1 MKIFIS
7 YSQQD
12 KKFADIIAERLKQA
26 GHEVEFDVWRLRA
39 GDNLLA
45 KINDGIKETD
55 TLLVIV
61 SQYSL
66 QSKSLMNEFS
76 AAAFGDIS
84 SKKSRILPVL
94 VDKSTLPHYLAKY
107 QYLDLTTDFELG
119 LQQILQTLSD
129 ETTGDK
135 TKKGKGKKRT
145 YDRALYTLAQSL
157 RAGRLTLMCG
167 AGVSIGAGVPTWDL
181 LLLRL
186 LETMLNKIS
195 ETKKHLLK
203 KPNAD
208 EFKKRYGATALI
220 IGKYLKTNLGNDFLP
235 ELRNALYADN
245 PTTCRTIEAIVNMA
259 RPQRDGKPLDSIITF
274 NFDGLIEENLTKNA
288 IKHKSI
294 YAEGLR
300 NATNEL
306 PIYHVHGYLPRKG
319 RVPQASE
326 IVFSEDAYHS
336 QFIDPFS
343 WSNLIQLNK
352 LSQNTCMLIG
362 LSLNDPNLRR
372 LLDVANRK
380 NPTRALNHYI
390 IKKTPSANVKND
402 TVDELAFLLEEQ
414 DANELGLNV
423 IWVDDFDEIPDL
435 LFTLADY
442 SLDIRRPV
450 AST

>member
-12 KKFADIIAERLKQA
+12 KRYADMIAERLKQA
-26 GHEVEFDVWRLRA
+26 GYDVEYDVWRLRA

-45 KINDGIKETD
+45 KINEGIKVTD
-55 TLLVIV
+55 TLIVIV
-61 SQYSL
+61 SQYFL

-84 SKKSRILPVL
+84 SKQSRILPVL
-94 VDKSTLPHYLAKY
+94 VDKSTVPHYLAKY
-107 QYLDLTTDFELG
+107 QYLDLTSDFELG
-119 LQQILQTLSD
+119 IQQILNTLSD
-129 ETTGDK
+129 ETPPEK
-135 TKKGKGKKRT
+135 AKKGKAKKRT
-145 YDRALYTLAQSL
+145 YERALFTLAQSL
-157 RAGRLTLMCG
+157 RAGRLTLMGG
-167 AGVSIGAGVPTWDL
+167 AGVSIGAGIPSWEL

-195 ETKKHLLK
+195 AGKKSHLK

-208 EFKKRYGATALI
+208 EFRQRYGSTALI

-245 PTTCRTIEAIVNMA
+245 PLTCQTIDAIVNLA

-274 NFDGLIEENLTKNA
+274 NFDGLIEENLTRNN

-294 YAEGLR
+294 YSEGLR

-306 PIYHVHGYLPRKG
+306 PVYHVHGYLPRKG
-319 RVPQASE
+319 KIPQASE
-326 IVFSEDAYHS
+326 IVFSEDAYHT
-336 QFIDPFS
+336 QFTDPFS

-352 LSQNTCMLIG
+352 LSQNTCLLIG
-362 LSLNDPNLRR
+362 LSLSDPNLRR

-380 NPTRALNHYI
+380 NPTRALNHYV
-390 IKKTPSANVKND
+390 IKKTPNSNPKND

-435 LFTLADY
+435 LHSIADY
-442 SLDIRRPV
+442 SLELRR
-450 AST
+450 TT